1 MRIHR
6 SFIIFVFVA
15 VLVLVFVGGAAYFFM
30 QKNSEES
37 ITRESGLVL
46 LSYEGEKVK
55 LSEFKQKA
63 VVVHSWAS
71 WCPYCSDE
79 LRHLSNIKE
88 IYGDSVAVVAI
99 NRAEPQAVAKEFS
112 DSLGLPD
119 GIVYLLDPE
128 DAFYKQIEGYAMPET
143 IIIDERG
150 DTVYHQRGPITFKEI
165 VDKINSLPLE

>member
-1 MRIHR
+1 MRINR
-6 SFIIFVFVA
+6 SLLIASFVA
-15 VLVLVFVGGAAYFFM
+15 ILVLAFAGTALYFFM
-30 QKNSEES
+30 QSTAEES
-37 ITRESGLVL
+37 ITRDSGLVL

-79 LRHLSNIKE
+79 LRHLSDIKE
-88 IYGDSVAVVAI
+88 IFGDSVAVVAI
-99 NRAEPQAVAKEFS
+99 NRAEPRIVAKEFS
-112 DSLGLPD
+112 DGLGLPE
-119 GIVYLLDPE
+119 GIVYLLDPD

-165 VDKINSLPLE
+165 VDKINSLPLQ